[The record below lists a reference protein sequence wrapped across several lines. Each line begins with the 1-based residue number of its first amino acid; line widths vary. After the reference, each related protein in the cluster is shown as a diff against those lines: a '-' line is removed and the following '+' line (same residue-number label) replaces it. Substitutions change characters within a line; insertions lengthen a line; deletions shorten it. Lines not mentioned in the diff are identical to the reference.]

1 MRLSEA
7 YVYRNIY
14 GTALLVPVTKSAATR
29 NLISLNP
36 TAAKLI
42 ELCGECKTAEELAE
56 KVLVGYADA
65 EKYRQNLTAYIQNL
79 VRNGIICEE

>member
-1 MRLSEA
+1 MKLSNA

-14 GTALLVPVTKSAATR
+14 GSALLIPVTKNAVTR

-42 ELCGECKTAEELAE
+42 EYCGVCKTTDELAD
-56 KVLVGYADA
+56 KVLSGYADA
-65 EKYRQNLTAYIQNL
+65 KKYRQSLIEYIQNL
-79 VRNGIICEE
+79 INNGIE